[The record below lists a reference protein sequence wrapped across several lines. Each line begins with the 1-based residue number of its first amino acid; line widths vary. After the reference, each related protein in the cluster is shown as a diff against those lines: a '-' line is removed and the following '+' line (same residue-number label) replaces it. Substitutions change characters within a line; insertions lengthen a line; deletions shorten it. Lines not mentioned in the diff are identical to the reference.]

1 MNNKLPLITVIT
13 ITKNRPNLLERAIK
27 TVKEQTYN
35 NIKHLII
42 IDDCPVTLKML
53 EEKYKNDCNIIWE
66 YQKEKRMIK
75 VAQMF

>member
-53 EEKYKNDCNIIWE
+53 EENLKDVHSE
-66 YQKEKRMIK
+66 E
-75 VAQMF
+75 